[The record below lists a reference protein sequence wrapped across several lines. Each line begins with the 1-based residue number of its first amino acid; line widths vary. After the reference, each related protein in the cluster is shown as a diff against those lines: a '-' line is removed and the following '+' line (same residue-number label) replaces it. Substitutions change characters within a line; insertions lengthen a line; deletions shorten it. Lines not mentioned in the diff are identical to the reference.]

1 MIQAC
6 SDAPTKIERDNLNDP
21 EVFGFVLNPVQD
33 ISTSILEDKV
43 IEVEWTDSSKVPTH
57 YILKKKLRF
66 SDNYIA
72 IDTLNKDTRK
82 FYDAS
87 GEITKDTKYEIISL
101 RKQENGEEVF
111 SQGIN
116 SGIDFGGF
124 VSTSQNYN
132 ADTTAIIFNWE
143 FETNWPFTAIVTTY
157 DNELEREVVL
167 DTLSNTNTYTTP
179 AFEKD
184 FQYKYFDLKFFVSNR
199 NIDLEK
205 PYKTYTG
212 DYHILDF
219 LPEITNIE
227 VISEGKVV
235 INWEDNTGFED
246 GFRLLRSKGV
256 NRNSAREREVIAELG
271 PNVTSYTDTLNP
283 ITGYTRD
290 EFGRESNI
298 KTYYGILVYK
308 NDTQTGTFGA
318 EVQFTPPEVTMNIS
332 NMTSNS
338 FRVSWSTTHSD
349 KIDSFILQK
358 SIDGKNFHDFKY
370 FPKHSTGYTEYNLDK
385 TTTHYFRFKSI
396 TSAPSETI
404 GLSFSPSLVEKDY
417 FPYEGVQNFRFSE
430 SGSLL
435 AAAKGSFFD
444 PFELGVS
451 VYDLN
456 SKSVIYSKN
465 LLNSSIHGIDIHESN
480 DKIAVGSRTDK
491 SVAVY
496 DFVADT
502 LIYRKD
508 DISVFDVK
516 FSNDGN
522 TVFSNSETGVLTK
535 HNLKTGHIDFSKME
549 DVSGSQAFARKLD
562 LSPSGDSIAYSLSG
576 FLNISDTLGNTIEFN
591 NVSNLEGVSQHV
603 SFSKKGSYLSVI
615 NLSGGA
621 FIFNAKSNDR
631 YFEFSSR
638 YLSIDKNEKL
648 AIGSYGADLYLID
661 LENRRLLNI
670 YTFENAITNITFS
683 PSENIFA
690 VGTNSGVRFYSFST
704 SNTWKKIEGDF
715 YQHYPN
721 Y

>member
-1 MIQAC
+1 MIPAC
-6 SDAPTKIERDNLNDP
+6 SDAPTKIERENLSDP

-33 ISTSILEDKV
+33 ISTSTLEDKM
-43 IEVEWTDSSKVPTH
+43 IEIVWTDSSLVPTN
-57 YILKKKLRF
+57 YILRKKLRT

-72 IDTLNKDTRK
+72 LDTLDKDTREFIDK
-82 FYDAS
+82 S

-101 RKQENGEEVF
+101 RKQESGEEVF
-111 SQGIN
+111 SEGIN
-116 SGIDFGGF
+116 SGIDFGGL
-124 VSTSQNYN
+124 VSPTYTYDS
-132 ADTTAIIFNWE
+132 DISAIIFNWE
-143 FETNWPFTAIVTTY
+143 FDTVWPFTIIVTKY
-157 DNELEREVVL
+157 DNDLEREVVL
-167 DTLSNTNTYTTP
+167 DTISNTKTYTTP
-179 AFEKD
+179 SFEND
-184 FQYKYFDLKFFVSNR
+184 FQERYFELRFFVSDKNVE
-199 NIDLEK
+199 LEN
-205 PYKTYTG
+205 PYKRFSGIYHFPEYTP
-212 DYHILDF
+212 D
-219 LPEITNIE
+219 ITNIE
-227 VISEGKVV
+227 VVNEGKVI
-235 INWEDNTGFED
+235 INWKDNSGVED
-246 GFRLLRSKGV
+246 GFQILRSQGL
-256 NRNSAREREVIAELG
+256 NRNHAGAPKVIATVP
-271 PNVTSYTDTLNP
+271 PNTTSFTDTLNP
-283 ITGYTRD
+283 IKGYIEDENGGQSLIHTFYGIQAYKGETNIG
-290 EFGRESNI
+290 EFG
-298 KTYYGILVYK
+298 YK
-308 NDTQTGTFGA
+308 A
-318 EVQFTPPEVTMNIS
+318 EFLPPETSLEVS
-332 NMTSNS
+332 NLSSNS
-338 FRVSWSTTHSD
+338 IYINWSVSERD
-349 KIDSFILQK
+349 KIKSFILQK
-358 SIDGKNFHDFKY
+358 STDGKNFQDFKY
-370 FPKHSTGYTEYNLDK
+370 FPKHSTGYIEYNLDR
-385 TTTHYFRFKSI
+385 TATHYFRFKSI

-451 VYDLN
+451 IYDLN
-456 SKSVIYSKN
+456 SKSVVYSKN

-502 LIYRKD
+502 LIYKKD

-535 HNLKTGHIDFSKME
+535 HNLKTGHIDFTKME

-638 YLSIDKNEKL
+638 YLSINKNEKL

-704 SNTWKKIEGDF
+704 SNTWKKIDGNF
-715 YQHYPN
+715 NQHYPN